1 MMRHPSLFLIGFV
14 FGLTLIVGGM
24 EPLPAEGAKDQAA
37 IVKAE
42 LDTIANLLSLRP
54 EMALDLSE
62 VSGAYC
68 FNAGLGEGGH
78 MTHYAIDPAK
88 NQEDV
93 IDFVNAL
100 SLVKAG
106 VTVQKL
112 PRFDGKL
119 GSMTPNQWY
128 YLPAG
133 EFEPHHGMKFPFPL
147 MIRATNIK

>member
-1 MMRHPSLFLIGFV
+1 MKAKIPFWLILLGLGFLAFVPS
-14 FGLTLIVGGM
+14 
-24 EPLPAEGAKDQAA
+24 ADARKKQAA
-37 IVKAE
+37 IVAAE
-42 LDTIANLLSLRP
+42 LGAIANQLSIKP

-68 FNAGLGEGGH
+68 FNAGLSTGGH
-78 MTHYAIDPAK
+78 MTHYAIDPMK
-88 NQEDV
+88 NKEDV
-93 IDFVNAL
+93 IDFVNAA
-100 SLVKAG
+100 SLVQVG

-112 PRFDGKL
+112 PKFPGKL

-147 MIRATNIK
+147 MIRASNVK